1 MKNII
6 LINTPT
12 LPCPGSHYF
21 TSSKFCHGFLHNG
34 FNFLEINDIN
44 NSLSKYN
51 NQDNIFLISNHFV
64 SQGNKEDAYRLG
76 KLLPNA
82 YFICW
87 HFNFEKELIDNMP
100 FKKFII
106 TGEHYLYPPKSSDRH
121 IEAYNF
127 SKSCNEWEPF
137 IFSSNIDPNRVGN
150 FTRNIIYDS
159 FFIGYPYKTEWT
171 SLLQN
176 NYVHNSNGLFL
187 PENDRIRIYLSSRVC
202 LGFHSDANIANSCV
216 VERVFEGM
224 AYGCAVISDNKAA
237 TDYTDNT
244 VKYVQSYDEVISYI
258 NFYKNN
264 NNEYIKLQEQGY
276 KFIKEKGTYYHL
288 SQNFIKKIKHLYE

>member
-21 TSSKFCHGFLHNG
+21 TSSKFCRGFQHGG
-34 FNFLEINDIN
+34 FNFLEINHIDDSLSLYN
-44 NSLSKYN
+44 NS
-51 NQDNIFLISNHFV
+51 DNIFLISNHLT
-64 SQGNKEDAYRLG
+64 SYGGLEDVYRIG

-87 HFNFEKELIDNMP
+87 HFNFEKELINNMP

-106 TGEHYLYPPKSSDRH
+106 TGEHYFNPPLSSDRH

-127 SKSCNEWEPF
+127 SKSCKEWEPF
-137 IFSSNIDPNRVGN
+137 IFSTDMNPNQVGN

-159 FFIGYPYKTEWT
+159 FFIGYPYKSKWT
-171 SLLQN
+171 SSLSN
-176 NYVHNSNGLFL
+176 CYVFNSSGSFI
-187 PENDRIRIYLSSRVC
+187 PEETRISIYLSSRVC

-224 AYGCAVISDNKAA
+224 SYGCAVISDNKTA
-237 TDYTDNT
+237 TEYTNNI
-244 VKYVQSYDEVISYI
+244 VKYVNSYDEVVSYI
-258 NFYKNN
+258 DFYKQNY
-264 NNEYIKLQEQGY
+264 NEYMKLQQEGY
-276 KFIKEKGTYYHL
+276 EFIKQKGTYYHL
-288 SQNFIKKIKHLYE
+288 SQNFINKLKYLYG